1 MSKKRPWISSN
12 SSSEFRGKNTMR
24 LALQRSTPTPDRA
37 LVYRR
42 PTQRGGGMRIRL
54 QYGVRT
60 YGVHVASC
68 SRLGAPKWTTH
79 TPVCQTSQNSHRWRT
94 RFELSP
100 ASNQISTRVVGTVDT
115 TYTCARENVT
125 PVQPAWQAG
134 QHQHQNR
141 HYGVHRFSILVGP
154 LH

>member
-1 MSKKRPWISSN
+1 MYFEKLELRVQREEYNAPRTSKIDSDPRQSLGPPTTN
-12 SSSEFRGKNTMR
+12 SARWWDAHQSRV
-24 LALQRSTPTPDRA
+24 RST
-37 LVYRR
+37 Y
-42 PTQRGGGMRIRL
+42 
-54 QYGVRT
+54 
-60 YGVHVASC
+60 VHVTSC
-68 SRLGAPKWTTH
+68 SGLGAPKRTTH

-115 TYTCARENVT
+115 TYMCARENVT
-125 PVQPAWQAG
+125 PVRPAWQAG

>member
-1 MSKKRPWISSN
+1 MHVFRKTRAQ
-12 SSSEFRGKNTMR
+12 SSEGRIQCASHFKDR
-24 LALQRSTPTPDRA
+24 LRPQTEPWSTGDQLSAVVDAHQSPVRST
-37 LVYRR
+37 Y
-42 PTQRGGGMRIRL
+42 
-54 QYGVRT
+54 
-60 YGVHVASC
+60 VHVASC
-68 SRLGAPKWTTH
+68 SGLGAPKWTTH

-115 TYTCARENVT
+115 TYICARENVT
-125 PVQPAWQAG
+125 PVRPAWQAG

>member
-1 MSKKRPWISSN
+1 MSRKRPCISKN
-12 SSSEFRGKNTMR
+12 SSSEFRGKNAMR
-24 LALQRSTPTPDRA
+24 LALQRPTPTPDRA
-37 LVYRR
+37 LVHRR
-42 PTQRGGGMRIRL
+42 PTQRVVGCASVSSTE
-54 QYGVRT
+54 YART
-60 YGVHVASC
+60 IVASC
-68 SRLGAPKWTTH
+68 SGLGAPKWTTH

-115 TYTCARENVT
+115 TYICARENVT
-125 PVQPAWQAG
+125 PVQPARQAG